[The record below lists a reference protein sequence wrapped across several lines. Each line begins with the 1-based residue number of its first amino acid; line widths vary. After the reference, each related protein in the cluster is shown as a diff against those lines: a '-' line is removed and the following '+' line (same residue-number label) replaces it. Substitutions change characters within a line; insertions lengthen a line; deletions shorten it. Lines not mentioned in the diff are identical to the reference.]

1 MEIDRPQF
9 TDPIPSLISS
19 DIIITTFFKYGLVSA
34 SLNHQIEKQEIWN
47 EKEYI
52 FDLSDHQHVEGCHVY
67 PKHPGICKKYQSG

>member
-34 SLNHQIEKQEIWN
+34 SRQGNSGRTE
-47 EKEYI
+47 
-52 FDLSDHQHVEGCHVY
+52 LSQTIYEFTALS
-67 PKHPGICKKYQSG
+67 IS